1 MAKANYS
8 YFLKG
13 ADKQMP
19 FLFIRISLKGKYIRM
34 STGIKIDPN
43 FWSQK
48 AQMIVKKNNPDYPYQ
63 NEKLSKLTAA
73 IEKILREADLEGGSL
88 VDIKNSIGKFLD
100 PNYNV
105 TSEKG
110 VLALYREWANYGTA
124 TKLSPSRQNRQCLRV
139 FEDFVGKK
147 DVPFAKVD
155 YSFYSDF
162 MLYLR
167 SIKKYKENTIG
178 THIKN
183 LKAVMN
189 EGYKRKL
196 HTNEDFREF
205 KKPSEP
211 IVNIN
216 LTEGEI
222 ELIRMLNL
230 EGQLEQIRDIF
241 VVGCY
246 VAQRHSDYSTIS
258 AKDIQDG
265 KIVIVQEKT
274 NHRIII
280 PVHPIV
286 DDILKKYGGKLPNIS
301 QTIFNEGV
309 KKIALKAGIT
319 TPVLVRYT
327 KAGERIEKYVEKWQ
341 LISSH
346 TARKSGVTNALRAGV
361 PIEDCMYLAGI
372 YDIRTFKVYAG
383 VTDEEY
389 GKRLAGSKFFAGTA
403 DDTAALIDYAIAEI
417 KNYSNKKTAPK
428 WLRLLREEFGK
439 NA

>member
-1 MAKANYS
+1 MAKAKFS

-13 ADKQMP
+13 TDSELD
-19 FLFIRISLKGKYIRM
+19 FLFLRVTHKGKIVRM
-34 STGIKIDPN
+34 STGIKIAPKLWNQD
-43 FWSQK
+43 
-48 AQMIVKKNNPDYPYQ
+48 AQAVIKKNNPDYPYQ
-63 NEKLSKLTAA
+63 NEKLSKLTATV
-73 IEKILREADLEGGSL
+73 EKILRDADLEDESL
-88 VDIKNSIGKFLD
+88 IDIKNKIGKYLD

-105 TSEKG
+105 ASEKG

-139 FEDFVGKK
+139 FEEFVGKV
-147 DVPFAKVD
+147 DMPFARVD

-162 MLYLR
+162 VLFLR
-167 SIKKYKENTIG
+167 TIKKYKENTVG

-196 HTNEDFREF
+196 HSNEDFREF

-211 IVNIN
+211 IVNVN
-216 LTEGEI
+216 LSEGEI
-222 ELIRMLNL
+222 ELIRTLHL
-230 EGQLEQIRDIF
+230 EGQLDQIRDVF

-258 AKDIQDG
+258 TKDIQDG
-265 KIVIVQEKT
+265 KIIIVQEKT

-286 DDILKKYGGKLPNIS
+286 HVILKKYGGELPNIS
-301 QTIFNEGV
+301 QTIFNEGI
-309 KKIALKAGIT
+309 KKIAFKAGIN
-319 TPVLVRYT
+319 TPVFVRYT

-361 PIEDCMYLAGI
+361 SIEDCMYLAGI

-389 GKRLAGSKFFAGTA
+389 GQRLASSKFFAGDA
-403 DDTAALIDYAIAEI
+403 DNTAALIDYAIGEI
-417 KNYSNKKTAPK
+417 KNYCNKKTAPK
-428 WLRLLREEFGK
+428 WLKLLREEFGT
-439 NA
+439 NS

>member
-1 MAKANYS
+1 MAKAKFS

-13 ADKQMP
+13 ADEELD
-19 FLFIRISLKGKYIRM
+19 FLFLRVTHKGKLIRM
-34 STGIKIDPN
+34 STGIKIAPKL
-43 FWSQK
+43 WSQD
-48 AQMIVKKNNPDYPYQ
+48 AQTIIKKNNPDYPYQ
-63 NEKLSKLTAA
+63 NEKLSKLTATV
-73 IEKILREADLEGGSL
+73 EKILREADLEDLSL
-88 VDIKNSIGKFLD
+88 TDIKNKIGKYLD

-105 TSEKG
+105 ASEKG

-139 FEDFVGKK
+139 FEEFVGKT
-147 DVPFAKVD
+147 DIPFAKVD

-167 SIKKYKENTIG
+167 TIKKYKENTVG
-178 THIKN
+178 TNIKN

-211 IVNIN
+211 IVNVN
-216 LTEGEI
+216 LSEGEI
-222 ELIRMLNL
+222 ELIRSLSL

-241 VVGCY
+241 IVGCY

-258 AKDIQDG
+258 SNDIQDG
-265 KIVIVQEKT
+265 RIVIVQEKT

-280 PVHPIV
+280 PIHPIV
-286 DDILKKYGGKLPNIS
+286 DKILKKYNGELPSIS
-301 QTIFNEGV
+301 QVVFNDGL
-309 KKIALKAGIT
+309 KKIAYKAGLT
-319 TPVLVRYT
+319 TPVFVRYT

-372 YDIRTFKVYAG
+372 YDIRTFKIYAG
-383 VTDEEY
+383 VSDEEY
-389 GKRLAGSKFFAGTA
+389 GQRLAGSKFFKGDTE
-403 DDTAALIDYAIAEI
+403 DTAGLIDFAVKEI
-417 KNYSNKKTAPK
+417 KNYQSKKTAPK
-428 WLRLLREEFGK
+428 WLKLLREEFGK
-439 NA
+439 N

>member
-1 MAKANYS
+1 MAKAKFS

-13 ADKQMP
+13 TDSELD
-19 FLFIRISLKGKYIRM
+19 FLFLRVTHKGKIIRM
-34 STGIKIDPN
+34 STGIKIAPKLWNQD
-43 FWSQK
+43 
-48 AQMIVKKNNPDYPYQ
+48 AQAVIKKNNPDYPYQ

-105 TSEKG
+105 ASEKG

-139 FEDFVGKK
+139 FEEFVGKT
-147 DVPFAKVD
+147 DMPFAKVD

-162 MLYLR
+162 VLFLR
-167 SIKKYKENTIG
+167 TIKKYKENTVG

-205 KKPSEP
+205 KKPSET

-241 VVGCY
+241 VIGCY

-301 QTIFNEGV
+301 QTIFNEGI

-319 TPVLVRYT
+319 TPVFVRYT

-341 LISSH
+341 LVSSH

-439 NA
+439 N

>member
-1 MAKANYS
+1 MAKAKFS

-13 ADKQMP
+13 TDSELD
-19 FLFIRISLKGKYIRM
+19 FLFLRVTHKGKIVRM
-34 STGIKIDPN
+34 STGIKIAPKLWNQD
-43 FWSQK
+43 
-48 AQMIVKKNNPDYPYQ
+48 AQAVIKKNNPDYPYQ
-63 NEKLSKLTAA
+63 NEKLSKLTATM
-73 IEKILREADLEGGSL
+73 EKILRDADLEEESL
-88 VDIKNSIGKFLD
+88 IDIKNKIGKYLD

-105 TSEKG
+105 ASEKG

-139 FEDFVGKK
+139 FEEFVGKV
-147 DVPFAKVD
+147 DMPFAKVD

-162 MLYLR
+162 VLFLR
-167 SIKKYKENTIG
+167 TIKKYKENTVG

-196 HTNEDFREF
+196 HSNVDFKEF

-211 IVNIN
+211 VVNIN
-216 LTEGEI
+216 LSEGEI
-222 ELIRMLNL
+222 ELIKLLHL
-230 EGQLEQIRDIF
+230 EGLQEQVRDIF
-241 VVGCY
+241 IVGCY

-258 AKDIQDG
+258 KKDIRDG
-265 KIVIVQEKT
+265 KITIVQEKT

-280 PVHPIV
+280 PIHPIV
-286 DDILKKYGGKLPNIS
+286 RDILDKYKGELPQIN
-301 QTIFNEGV
+301 QTVFNEEI
-309 KKIALKAGIT
+309 KKIAYKAGIRDS
-319 TPVLVRYT
+319 VFVRYT
-327 KAGERIEKYVEKWQ
+327 KAGERIEKYEEKWK

-372 YDIRTFKVYAG
+372 YDIRTFKIYAG

-389 GKRLAGSKFFAGTA
+389 GKRLAGSKFFAGDA
-403 DDTAALIDYAIAEI
+403 EDVSGLIDYAIEAI
-417 KNYSNKKTAPK
+417 KSNKKAAPK
-428 WLRLLREEFGK
+428 WLKLLREEFGK
-439 NA
+439 NS